1 MDLEIKNKVA
11 VVFAASKG
19 LGKEAAQALA
29 KEGCKVAICSR
40 DEQKIIQTAK
50 EISEIS
56 GTEVFSQV
64 VDVEQKE
71 QIELYIKNI
80 TKKWGTID
88 ILVNNAGGPPVA
100 SFEETDDDEWL
111 KWYNITFM
119 SVVRTIKSALPFL
132 KQNNWGRII
141 NITSSSVKAPVENLV
156 YSNSIRLAVVGL
168 AKTLSIELGSFGIT
182 VHNVAPGYHLT
193 DGLERIIVKK
203 VEQGAKRQDV
213 LKTWSNN
220 IPVGRIGEPQ
230 DLAALIVFLASGKA
244 GYMSGTTIQVDGGL
258 YPGTL

>member
-1 MDLEIKNKVA
+1 MDLEINNKVA

-19 LGKEAAQALA
+19 LGKAAALSLA
-29 KEGCKVAICSR
+29 NEGCKVAICSR
-40 DEQKIIQTAK
+40 DADKIKQAAK
-50 EISEIS
+50 DISGIS
-56 GTEVFSQV
+56 GTDVYSEA
-64 VDVEQKE
+64 VDVENKI
-71 QIELYIKNI
+71 QIDSFIENVAQ
-80 TKKWGTID
+80 KWGTID

-100 SFEETDDDEWL
+100 SFEQSQDDEWQ

-119 SVVRTIKSALPFL
+119 SVVRAIKAALPYL

-141 NITSSSVKAPVENLV
+141 NITSSSVKSPIENLV

-168 AKTLSIELGSFGIT
+168 AKTLSLDLGRFGIT

-193 DGLERIIVKK
+193 DGLERIIDNK
-203 VEQGAKRQDV
+203 VEHGQKREDV
-213 LKTWSNN
+213 LKSWSEN
-220 IPVGRIGEPQ
+220 IPLGKIGEPQ
-230 DLAALIVFLASGKA
+230 DLASLVAFLASGKA